1 MTEQQERF
9 AVEYARCGNA
19 TQAAKNAGYSEATA
33 YSQGQRLLKN
43 VEIQKMIDEIKV
55 QQSQELRHKMAREAS
70 TAFNVLVSILNDPK
84 AKNNDKIKCAIDV
97 LDRAGYVAEKKV
109 EIKTNEDRSL
119 ERLKQDMAYD
129 DLRVGKGSDIQ

>member
-9 AVEYARCGNA
+9 AIEYAMSGNA
-19 TQAAKNAGYSEATA
+19 TQSAKNAGYSEATA

-43 VEIQKMIDEIKV
+43 VEVAEKINSVK
-55 QQSQELRHKMAREAS
+55 SQMAEDLRSRMAKEAS
-70 TAFNVLVSILNDPK
+70 TAFNVLVKIM
-84 AKNNDKIKCAIDV
+84 NNDEAKDSDRIKCAVDL

-119 ERLKQDMAYD
+119 DRLRQDMAYN
-129 DLRVGKGSDIQ
+129 DLRTGNTTDTE

>member
-9 AVEYARCGNA
+9 AVEYASCGNA
-19 TQAAKNAGYSEATA
+19 TQAAIKAGYSKEGANR
-33 YSQGQRLLKN
+33 QGSRLLTN
-43 VEIQKMIDEIKV
+43 VDIQKMIDEIKA

-70 TAFNVLVSILNDPK
+70 TAFNVLVSILNDPD
-84 AKNNDKIKCAIDV
+84 AKDSDKIKCAIDV